1 MIPMVDDSQ
10 NLRERVLAAGANGY
24 GLNITGSGSKPTFGA
39 NPPALVK
46 PTAALD
52 MRGHRGIISYD
63 PAELVLVARAG
74 TPLTMIESLLAEH
87 GQMLG
92 FEPPHFGPEATLGG
106 TVACGFSGPR
116 RPFTGAVRDAVL
128 GCRMINGQGEILA
141 FGGQVIKNVAGFDLS
156 RLMVGAHGTLGVLL
170 DVSLRVL
177 PRPECERTLV
187 VSMTASEA
195 LSAMNRWQGQSWPLS
210 GLAHDGSWTYIRLA
224 GHEKA
229 VARAQAGLG
238 GEWAADGAGFW
249 QRLKEHQS
257 RFFRYPA
264 LGGSLWRLSLAPAT
278 PVLNLSGEWVYDWGG
293 ALRWLRSDEPADAV
307 FQAAASVGGHALR
320 FFGGGASEPWFQPLS
335 PGLRRLQDALRR
347 SFDPGA
353 IFNPVHFRLD
363 I

>member
-1 MIPMVDDSQ
+1 MIPMADDSQ
-10 NLRERVLAAGANGY
+10 NLREQVLAAGANGH
-24 GLNITGSGSKPTFGA
+24 GLNITGSGSKAFLGA
-39 NPPALVK
+39 NPAALMK

-52 MRGHRGIISYD
+52 MRAHHGIIRYD

-116 RPFTGAVRDAVL
+116 RPFSGAVRDAVL

-177 PRPECERTLV
+177 PRPESERTLV
-187 VSMTASEA
+187 VSMTAAEA
-195 LSAMNRWQGQSWPLS
+195 LSAMNRWQGQPWPLS
-210 GLAHDGSWTYIRLA
+210 GLAHDGNWTYLRLA

-229 VARAQAGLG
+229 VACAQAELG
-238 GEWAADGAGFW
+238 GEWAADGVGFW

-278 PVLNLSGEWVYDWGG
+278 PVLNISGEWLYDWGG
-293 ALRWLRSDEPADAV
+293 ALRWLRSDEPAAAV
-307 FQAAASVGGHALR
+307 FDVAGRVGGHALR
-320 FFGGGASEPWFQPLS
+320 FWGGCAGEPWIQPLR
-335 PGLRRLQDALRR
+335 PGLSRLQGALRR
-347 SFDPGA
+347 SFDPRA
-353 IFNPVHFRLD
+353 IFNPGHFRLE